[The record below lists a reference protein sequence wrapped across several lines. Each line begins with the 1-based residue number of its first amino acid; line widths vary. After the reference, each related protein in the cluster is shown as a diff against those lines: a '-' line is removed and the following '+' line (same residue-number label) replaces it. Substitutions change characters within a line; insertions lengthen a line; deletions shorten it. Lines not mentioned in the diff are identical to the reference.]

1 MQAVRRLSETDAPAR
16 SAARGTMLRAIVGLV
31 VAVLLLVV
39 GLPRDADLSA
49 PSSRVAPAFVHT
61 AMSKATASKSTVSKS
76 TVSKA
81 TLSKSDALRAPLH
94 TLAPNAAE
102 ADDGV
107 GRTAFADPLSHRL
120 PRLSSGTGF
129 RPRGRVVVPA
139 WASVPPDRPPR
150 HA

>member
-31 VAVLLLVV
+31 VAVLLLIV

-61 AMSKATASKSTVSKS
+61 AMSKATASKSTVF
-76 TVSKA
+76 KA
-81 TLSKSDALRAPLH
+81 TVSKSDAIHAPLH